1 MSENVK
7 IKKIWNAVYNIL
19 ENERQNG
26 SLSYIKAIYQGVRE
40 DIVNFPVIILEPDS
54 EREEQHTVPKH
65 KMCYFT
71 ILISYFDEVI
81 NKDEQIVS
89 ERGKGVLDA
98 LVDIKN
104 VLSKYPNLNN
114 SCQDFKMPTTR
125 FVFENYP
132 YRGFEITLET
142 RYIVEQTQ
150 R

>member
-1 MSENVK
+1 MSENVQ

-26 SLSYIKAIYQGVRE
+26 SLNYVKAIYQGVRE

-54 EREEQHTVPKH
+54 EREEQHAVPTPKR
-65 KMCYFT
+65 CFFT

-89 ERGKGVLDA
+89 DRGKGILDA

-104 VLSKYPNLNN
+104 VLSKYPSLNN
-114 SCQDFKMPTTR
+114 TCLRSQFLSTR
-125 FVFENYP
+125 FIFENYP
-132 YRGFEITLET
+132 YRGFETTLEAM
-142 RYIVEQTQ
+142 YIVEPTQ